1 MKKLLL
7 MRHAKT
13 ESAEIFRSDFVR
25 NLTPNGVS
33 QAVNQGKFLSL
44 LPFEPQI
51 ILVSPANRTIQ
62 TLEAILPETQWEEA
76 EVQVKDNLYHC
87 NVSNLLKI
95 INTMDDEIGNLMLIG
110 HNFGMLELV
119 QHFST
124 DYVEKFS
131 TGSIAMFEFGVS
143 RWAEIEPENANQ
155 IYLKSP
161 LDD

>member
-1 MKKLLL
+1 MKKLLI

-33 QAVNQGKFLSL
+33 QALKQGKFLSL
-44 LPFEPQI
+44 LSFEPQK
-51 ILVSPANRTIQ
+51 ILVSPSNRTIQ
-62 TLEAILPETQWEEA
+62 TLENLLPETQWENSIVE
-76 EVQVKDNLYHC
+76 VKDNLYHC

-95 INTMDDEIGNLMLIG
+95 INTADDEISNFMLIG

-119 QHFST
+119 QHFSNE
-124 DYVEKFS
+124 YIEKFS
-131 TGSIAMFEFGVS
+131 TGSMAMFEFDVANWS
-143 RWAEIEPENANQ
+143 EVEPENANQ
-155 IYLKSP
+155 IYLKTP